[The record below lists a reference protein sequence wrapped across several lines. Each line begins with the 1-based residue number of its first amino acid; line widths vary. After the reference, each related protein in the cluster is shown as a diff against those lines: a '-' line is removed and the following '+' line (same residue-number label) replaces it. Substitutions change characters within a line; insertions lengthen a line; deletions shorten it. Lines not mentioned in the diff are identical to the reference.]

1 MTDYIVPEATP
12 EDPWV
17 EIPKG
22 AVIPAGVRHLLEYAE
37 PYDWDTGDSQAT
49 ILVRQSDMPK
59 VIPPKSRRERI
70 IDEVMKGSGPA
81 AGLTSKRSREMVGEW
96 VDAIAVAA

>member
-22 AVIPAGVRHLLEYAE
+22 AVIPEGVRHRLEYAE
-37 PYDWDTGDSQAT
+37 PYDWDTGD
-49 ILVRQSDMPK
+49 
-59 VIPPKSRRERI
+59 
-70 IDEVMKGSGPA
+70 
-81 AGLTSKRSREMVGEW
+81 
-96 VDAIAVAA
+96 